1 MADYTPYYSGGW
13 QTGEEG
19 GTPITPAALNNMED
33 GIEGSLQKS
42 GGQMTGDINMGQ
54 NAAAASGHVIKWT
67 ASDDTEYTIRPY
79 GPDLQIVRKPSG
91 GSSVGVLTL
100 KSDGTVTVESAANW
114 RTALGAAAA
123 SNVSNLVIKQ
133 SFTLTTSVSLNS
145 LASTSYD
152 VTITTP
158 SGYKPVAALEGR
170 VEGGIFA
177 VTVNIVD
184 STTARAYVINAGSST
199 RTGTG
204 VTVDI
209 LFIRDI

>member
-1 MADYTPYYSGGW
+1 MAYTPYYSGGW
-13 QTGEEG
+13 QSGEEG
-19 GTPITPAALNNMED
+19 DTPITPAALNHMET
-33 GIEGSLQKS
+33 GIGNALPKN
-42 GGQMTGDINMGQ
+42 GGAMTGDIDMGQ
-54 NAAAASGHVIKWT
+54 NVAGASGHVIKWT
-67 ASDDTEYTIRPY
+67 ASDGTEYNMRPY

-91 GSSVGVLTL
+91 GSSVGVLTF
-100 KSDGTVTVESAANW
+100 KSDGTVVVESAANW

-123 SNVSNLVIKQ
+123 SDVSNLVIKQ

-158 SGYKPVAALEGR
+158 SGYKPLAALEGR
-170 VEGGIFA
+170 VDGGIFA
-177 VTVNIVD
+177 VTVNLVD
-184 STTARAYVINAGSST
+184 STTARAYIINAGSST